1 MIMVRVVA
9 SPGQTR
15 RNGHPR
21 ARCEDWERDPLAPAA
36 TTGAIGA
43 IGATAATAA
52 TAATVPAEA
61 IGAAADSDRPDATAG
76 TRASGAN
83 YSAGRGFTVSW

>member
-21 ARCEDWERDPLAPAA
+21 ARCEDWEGDPLAPAA
-36 TTGAIGA
+36 TTGAT
-43 IGATAATAA
+43 GAT
-52 TAATVPAEA
+52 
-61 IGAAADSDRPDATAG
+61 ADSDRPDATAG

>member
-9 SPGQTR
+9 PPGQTG

-21 ARCEDWERDPLAPAA
+21 ARCEDWERYPLAPAA
-36 TTGAIGA
+36 TTG
-43 IGATAATAA
+43 
-52 TAATVPAEA
+52 
-61 IGAAADSDRPDATAG
+61 G